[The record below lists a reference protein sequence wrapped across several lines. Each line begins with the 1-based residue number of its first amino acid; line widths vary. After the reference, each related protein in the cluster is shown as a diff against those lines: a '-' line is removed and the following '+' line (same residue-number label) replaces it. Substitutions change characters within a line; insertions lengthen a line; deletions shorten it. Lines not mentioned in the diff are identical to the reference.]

1 MVPMV
6 ASGVVPLVRER
17 FCPDGVI
24 SLTAALT
31 ALPAEEL
38 LTLTS
43 IVAYAVPPNHE
54 RERRDAQAPD
64 DPQIYEESSE
74 LATIALERSTPFTLN
89 E

>member
-1 MVPMV
+1 M
-6 ASGVVPLVRER
+6 RER
-17 FCPDGVI
+17 FCPEVVI
-24 SLTAALT
+24 RRTAAFS

-38 LTLTS
+38 MTLTS

-74 LATIALERSTPFTLN
+74 LATIALERSTLFTLN